1 MGVENGARV
10 MPVLGLRVHTY
21 CAPCRSST
29 VQLSSA
35 KSSRDSSVS
44 SVPPTSR
51 RRHAASRHACITR
64 RRTQSHAA
72 TRTAIAHRS
81 GRSRL
86 GRGQG
91 TLAVEGRYG
100 STSAHS
106 SNSCITAARTPQ
118 DNTLAGGRGAKEG
131 APQASAAKGEKWGRR
146 ELRWPTSGRCSH
158 STRRHCACSVPIL
171 SRVVQRTTCT
181 LLKVNGNIPHHPRLP
196 QQSAMKPSAVAQARP
211 PATARQTVRGLWQVE
226 DGTGGSHGT
235 GGPAPLRGR
244 GTEST
249 GQWVGNGN
257 VPSCTNEGNPR
268 EVQGVA
274 QGASAH
280 S

>member
-1 MGVENGARV
+1 MPSDTRTLGVSKVNEGPHVRGCSGQRTTWGFESLGVENGARV

-181 LLKVNGNIPHHPRLP
+181 RLMKGELGTSRTIPAFPNR
-196 QQSAMKPSAVAQARP
+196 
-211 PATARQTVRGLWQVE
+211 
-226 DGTGGSHGT
+226 
-235 GGPAPLRGR
+235 
-244 GTEST
+244 
-249 GQWVGNGN
+249 
-257 VPSCTNEGNPR
+257 VP
-268 EVQGVA
+268 
-274 QGASAH
+274 
-280 S
+280 